1 MNIGIIG
8 YGRKHSALTT
18 TYNAISD
25 FTAIKSDGL
34 KKLCELEN
42 NPKEIA
48 DELFDICYSGF
59 SGTEASDIKDCATE
73 LYGKHQYEL
82 ACIALNK
89 INYEDSQLFKTYS
102 LDGETVSSMDKLKDA
117 FYISKITLLSK
128 KKVLKYHV
136 FGVDLSCNTITF
148 NGAKYSMQTKV
159 LARNNPFDFK
169 VVDVNF
175 IIDKKE
181 GN

>member
-1 MNIGIIG
+1 MNIGVIG
-8 YGRKHSALTT
+8 YGRRSTLATV
-18 TYNAISD
+18 YNEISD

-34 KKLCELEN
+34 KKLCELETN
-42 NPKEIA
+42 SKEIS
-48 DELFDICYSGF
+48 DDLFDICYSGF
-59 SGTEASDIKDCATE
+59 SSSEASDIKDCATE
-73 LYGKHQYEL
+73 LYTNHQYEL
-82 ACIALNK
+82 ACVALNK
-89 INYEDSQLFKTYS
+89 INYEDSQLFKTDS
-102 LDGETVSSMDKLKDA
+102 LDGETMSSMDKLKDA

-136 FGVDLSCNTITF
+136 FGIELSCDAITF

-159 LARNNPFDFK
+159 LMSKDPFDLK
-169 VVDVNF
+169 VLDVNF

>member
-1 MNIGIIG
+1 MNIGVIG
-8 YGRKHSALTT
+8 YGRRSTLVTA
-18 TYNAISD
+18 YDEISN

-42 NPKEIA
+42 NSKEIE
-48 DELFDICYSGF
+48 DELFDFCYNGF
-59 SGTEASDIKDCATE
+59 SSAEASDIKNCATE
-73 LYGKHQYEL
+73 LYSKHQYEL
-82 ACIALNK
+82 SCIALNK
-89 INYEDSQLFKTYS
+89 INHEDSQLFKADS

-136 FGVDLSCNTITF
+136 FGVELSCNTITF
-148 NGAKYSMQTKV
+148 NSAKYSMQTKV
-159 LARNNPFDFK
+159 LISNNPFDFK
-169 VVDVNF
+169 VIDVNF

>member
-1 MNIGIIG
+1 MNIGVIG
-8 YGRKHSALTT
+8 YGRRSTLATV
-18 TYNAISD
+18 YDEISN

-42 NPKEIA
+42 NSKEIA
-48 DELFDICYSGF
+48 DELFDICYNGF
-59 SGTEASDIKDCATE
+59 GSAEASDIKKCATE
-73 LYGKHQYEL
+73 LYSKHQYEL
-82 ACIALNK
+82 SCIALNK
-89 INYEDSQLFKTYS
+89 INYEDSQLFKADS

-136 FGVDLSCNTITF
+136 FGVELSCNAITF
-148 NGAKYSMQTKV
+148 NSAKYSMQTKV
-159 LARNNPFDFK
+159 LISNNPFDFK
-169 VVDVNF
+169 VIDVNF